1 MLVSE
6 LIETAIPYREKK
18 ALRAIIG
25 WYRDVECEEALSNIH
40 ALLPPPDVSPATWVT
55 YQSSARKALGRALG
69 IATKQTR
76 ATKAQTD
83 TADELWRACLV
94 ALLPTHQVGEAVE
107 RADKAVAA
115 WRRRVQNR

>member
-6 LIETAIPYREKK
+6 LIEKTTNRRRRN
-18 ALRAIIG
+18 ALNALFIVTG
-25 WYRDVECEEALSNIH
+25 DVELPAAYEYTKDGDGPEGMIFTTWMTYRSVARGAIGEALG
-40 ALLPPPDVSPATWVT
+40 LPKGGRRR
-55 YQSSARKALGRALG
+55 ARQE
-69 IATKQTR
+69 ID
-76 ATKAQTD
+76 TD
-83 TADELWRACLV
+83 DELWRACLV